1 MRSSEC
7 CIIHLVLYGI
17 IQYYTAQSAKIPII
31 QTHNDDTILSDY
43 RRFLDGPTLNNS
55 KKLFFLKDHLM
66 LLKSFEIKV

>member
-55 KKLFFLKDHLM
+55 KKLFFFKGSLNVV
-66 LLKSFEIKV
+66 EIL